1 MIEPNF
7 KSLLIHTGPMRSTH
21 SISDDP
27 ITYAYPSPEEWRKY
41 IMPDGIQL
49 RIKSS
54 CGNANGVALVII
66 HADLISESFGEG
78 DLLEVARENS
88 EAILERAKQAIESSG
103 STELNIV
110 CHLYELEKTNPSGK
124 DCIKRN

>member
-1 MIEPNF
+1 MAEPNC
-7 KSLLIHTGPMRSTH
+7 KTLLIRTGPMCSTH
-21 SISDDP
+21 NISDDP
-27 ITYAYPSPEEWRKY
+27 VTYAYPSPEEWSKHL
-41 IMPDGIQL
+41 IPDGIQL

-54 CGNANGVALVII
+54 RGNANGIALIII

-78 DLLEVARENS
+78 DPLKVARENS

-110 CHLYELEKTNPSGK
+110 CHLYDLEKAKPSGK
-124 DCIKRN
+124 DCITRN